1 MADGNTYAADN
12 DNGADNLNNAVR
24 TPHPLSNDTMAVL
37 KNVVREGYYPEIMED
52 AIEAARE
59 DIRREHGMYEHA
71 MPPPPPPPP
80 PVKTRQ
86 VSLIFNG
93 SGGESI
99 TFKLKET
106 TKLRKAMDH
115 YSAKFQRP
123 VDQLRFLFEG
133 HRLGDDDTPL
143 AVSSPLLSHRALSLS
158 LLRAPIAA
166 A

>member
-1 MADGNTYAADN
+1 
-12 DNGADNLNNAVR
+12 
-24 TPHPLSNDTMAVL
+24 MAVL

-71 MPPPPPPPP
+71 MPPPPPP

>member
-1 MADGNTYAADN
+1 MADDDTHGPDP
-12 DNGADNLNNAVR
+12 DDGADNLNNAMS
-24 TPHPLSNDTMAVL
+24 TPPPLSNDTMAVL
-37 KNVVREGYYPEIMED
+37 KRVVREGYYPEIMDD
-52 AIEAARE
+52 AIEAARQ
-59 DIRREHGMYEHA
+59 DIRREHGLYEHA
-71 MPPPPPPPP
+71 MPPPPM
-80 PVKTRQ
+80 KTRQ

-133 HRLGDDDTPL
+133 HRLGGDETPV
-143 AVSSPLLSHRALSLS
+143 AVSSFPLSHRALSLVS
-158 LLRAPIAA
+158 LREPIAA